1 MTRRASDARV
11 CRRVVFLVPPKQKSD
26 SWQPMKFLPVFWSN
40 GWFRDQPDTTMGILC
55 DPSDPALADFPTAM
69 YADFHWW
76 ELMEGGQ
83 AFLLNGTP
91 AGFRPVIQVI
101 DDFHRNRKM
110 GAVFEAS
117 VGKGKLL
124 AVSFDLATNLDG
136 RPVARQL
143 LHSLLAFA
151 GSERFEPRDRLAAE
165 DVGKLAK

>member
-1 MTRRASDARV
+1 M
-11 CRRVVFLVPPKQKSD
+11 
-26 SWQPMKFLPVFWSN
+26 
-40 GWFRDQPDTTMGILC
+40 
-55 DPSDPALADFPTAM
+55 
-69 YADFHWW
+69 
-76 ELMEGGQ
+76 
-83 AFLLNGTP
+83 
-91 AGFRPVIQVI
+91 
-101 DDFHRNRKM
+101 
-110 GAVFEAS
+110 FEAS